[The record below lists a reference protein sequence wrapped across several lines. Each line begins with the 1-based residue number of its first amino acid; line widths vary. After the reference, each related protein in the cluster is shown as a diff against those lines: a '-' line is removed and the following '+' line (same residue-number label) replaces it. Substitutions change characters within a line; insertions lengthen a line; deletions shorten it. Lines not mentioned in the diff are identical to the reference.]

1 MERGANRTMKVPI
14 LLDRPCWTNLIGPAG
29 HDEHPVVAERVVARL
44 GNRFGRHGRGILE
57 EGGAG
62 DKGSFQM

>member
-1 MERGANRTMKVPI
+1 MERGVNRIMKAPI
-14 LLDRPCWTNLIGPAG
+14 LLGQPYSAG
-29 HDEHPVVAERVVARL
+29 HDVRPVVAERVVARL

-62 DKGSFQM
+62 DKGGFQM